1 MWYSVLSMRRK
12 GQWVNVN
19 VSTYKFSKSMQH
31 IQLSWNKKGF
41 MNKKRE
47 YDTERVKE
55 KENAKKGRERGK

>member
-1 MWYSVLSMRRK
+1 
-12 GQWVNVN
+12 
-19 VSTYKFSKSMQH
+19 MQH